1 MQTVSISTLTS
12 QKWAV
17 VIDQC
22 IQTRFHFLRSNVW
35 HNNLENILDINTDIF
50 YLRQK
55 LVDMHAMISIAKP
68 WPITLGV
75 LMLMQFRPLQTC
87 CSVLSPH
94 DPILMCKRWG
104 WTKVQVTYQYSCTQ
118 PKNKLHLYPRGS
130 SGGFLEVPSGCF
142 FIFLTVLQCGQAVR
156 HPLSV

>member
-55 LVDMHAMISIAKP
+55 LVDMHAMISIAKTMAN
-68 WPITLGV
+68 ITWCPNVNAVQTTADL
-75 LMLMQFRPLQTC
+75 LFR
-87 CSVLSPH
+87 
-94 DPILMCKRWG
+94 
-104 WTKVQVTYQYSCTQ
+104 
-118 PKNKLHLYPRGS
+118 
-130 SGGFLEVPSGCF
+130 
-142 FIFLTVLQCGQAVR
+142 FITTWSHSDV
-156 HPLSV
+156 